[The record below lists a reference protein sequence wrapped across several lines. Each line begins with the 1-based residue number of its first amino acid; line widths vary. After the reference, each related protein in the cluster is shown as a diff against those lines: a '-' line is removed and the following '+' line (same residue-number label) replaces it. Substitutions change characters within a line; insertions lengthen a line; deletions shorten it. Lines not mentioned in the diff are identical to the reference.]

1 MDTTVKL
8 NLLLIVLVGTICGFI
23 IKETLGGPKFQDET
37 VPEEAPGEGAAS
49 SAALKFAQKTYG
61 LAGFAIQ
68 PDAAAGADTVLSL
81 DGGADAAPADTAPAG
96 AQQAAP
102 APVIAESR
110 ILITKPDG
118 AAAPRDAQKNP
129 WPPLPQGF
137 NSALTND
144 YMVYRERLPVSSN
157 LQKYLENIH
166 GNFVLDVLPFSVFS
180 DFKRIFVMMFR
191 SRDKYSGFTEMP
203 RWSAATTDIQKGAV
217 YIMESKSFK
226 SNFVHELSHIY
237 YDGFF
242 KPVLCPLWLSEGFAV
257 RMQTAAQTPAE
268 RTWYDSELE
277 RFRDGRYIKFDEF
290 MGVQDLSS
298 YGGDDAITWY
308 AQAYSVVDYL
318 LKNKTRDEFY
328 QFSKNL
334 KEGRPL
340 ERALYRAYG
349 MPFNNIHALEYA
361 WQDYLRRHA
370 PRKLQESGADAAG
383 AGIP

>member
-8 NLLLIVLVGTICGFI
+8 NLLLIVLVGAICGFI
-23 IKETLGGPKFQDET
+23 IKEMLGGPKFQDET
-37 VPEEAPGEGAAS
+37 YEETAGYSAAS
-49 SAALKFAQKTYG
+49 AVARKFAQKTYG
-61 LAGFAIQ
+61 LAGFATQ
-68 PDAAAGADTVLSL
+68 PDDAGADTPLSL
-81 DGGADAAPADTAPAG
+81 DGGAPAATEAG
-96 AQQAAP
+96 QQP
-102 APVIAESR
+102 APSPIIAESR
-110 ILITKPDG
+110 IFIAQPDDGVPVAGTADG
-118 AAAPRDAQKNP
+118 AAQTPPSAQKNT

-137 NSALTND
+137 TSALTND
-144 YMVYRERLPVSSN
+144 YMVYREQLPVGKN

-166 GNFVLDVLPFSVFS
+166 GNFVLDVLPFSAFS
-180 DFKRIFVMMFR
+180 DFKRIFLMMFR

-203 RWSAATTDIQKGAV
+203 QWSAATTDIQKGAV

-226 SNFVHELSHIY
+226 SDFVHELSHIY

-268 RTWYDSELE
+268 RTWYDSELA
-277 RFRDGRYIKFDEF
+277 RFQDGRYIKFGEF
-290 MGVQDLSS
+290 TGVKDLSS
-298 YGGDDAITWY
+298 YGGDDVITWY

-334 KEGRPL
+334 KDGQPL

-349 MPFNNIHALEYA
+349 MPFNNINALEYA
-361 WQDYLRRHA
+361 WQDYLQRYV
-370 PRKLQESGADAAG
+370 PRKLQDAG
-383 AGIP
+383 AGPQQ